1 MAQTPPLRGP
11 APPVITQHTTH
22 LRQSAIRIRAMAE
35 QILIDQSNGRVV
47 RALGRNLHAEVLAL
61 NEAMTALAL
70 AEEYAARGDRR
81 EAA

>member
-1 MAQTPPLRGP
+1 
-11 APPVITQHTTH
+11 
-22 LRQSAIRIRAMAE
+22 MAE

-47 RALGRNLHAEVLAL
+47 RALPNLHAEVLAL

-70 AEEYAARGDRR
+70 AEEYAAREERK